1 MANNTGLSSAKE
13 AKKDE
18 FYTRWEEIELEVNA
32 YLEYDPDVFRGKTIL
47 LPADDPFESNFFKF
61 FATHFNDYGLKKLIS
76 TSYDPSPIVNT
87 QLELSLFDDSTDVKQ
102 GDTKKFSRAYK
113 IELTS
118 VDDFDHNGRVNI
130 DDVELAL
137 INERKKIDSGKK
149 SSILSFLNGDANPD
163 GKSTFSAGDFR
174 SQEVTALK
182 DEADIIITNPPFS
195 LFRDFMA
202 WVNPN
207 EKKFL
212 ILGNVNAVSY
222 KEVFPLFQN
231 NVIWFG
237 SSIHSGDR
245 MFYVPDSYPLDAA
258 GSGVD
263 ANGRRYIR
271 VKGVRWYTNLDHGR
285 RHQPLSLMSKADNLK
300 FNQQLLKKFKKDFD
314 MADYPH
320 YDNYDAL
327 EVPFTSAIPGD
338 YPGVMGVPLTFLDK
352 YNPEQFEIIG
362 LDRYTVPKEYLVGG
376 RVAINGKPRYARIL
390 IKKRS

>member
-118 VDDFDHNGRVNI
+118 VDDFDHNGHVNI

-182 DEADIIITNPPFS
+182 DEADMIITNPPFS

-237 SSIHSGDR
+237 S
-245 MFYVPDSYPLDAA
+245 
-258 GSGVD
+258 
-263 ANGRRYIR
+263 
-271 VKGVRWYTNLDHGR
+271 
-285 RHQPLSLMSKADNLK
+285 
-300 FNQQLLKKFKKDFD
+300 
-314 MADYPH
+314 
-320 YDNYDAL
+320 
-327 EVPFTSAIPGD
+327 
-338 YPGVMGVPLTFLDK
+338 
-352 YNPEQFEIIG
+352 
-362 LDRYTVPKEYLVGG
+362 
-376 RVAINGKPRYARIL
+376 
-390 IKKRS
+390 IK